1 MKISEKQK
9 DDHDFVCGHC
19 QKARHSKHPF
29 KSYGIRTSAPF
40 EIIYSDICGPFPTSH
55 DGSKYFV
62 TFTDDFT
69 RFTRTF
75 RLKSRDEIYE
85 VYKKFR
91 SMVKAH
97 FNCVIKTF
105 VSDNAGEYASA
116 KLQDQFDEDGTI
128 WAPTVAYNPQENGVS
143 ERLNRTLLSKL
154 RAMLVESNLP
164 KEIWTELL
172 DTATYLKNRT
182 PTQLLEETPYEKLHG
197 MKPDLSHL
205 RTIGTLAWAMIP
217 SEKQLE
223 KLEERSKECKP
234 LGYDGNSQYIL
245 YEIESGKVIWSRDVV
260 FEEKSASGG
269 DEALKDHVQLPDKKE
284 IDTFRTKL
292 DLGNIKT
299 VYEPPSKPSQEDP
312 PKQPTK
318 SSKLETT
325 FSKYGRQRFPSLRLK
340 EAEAVKSLLTFP
352 QDTPQ
357 NEHALKTSL
366 TPRHLT
372 WEEFGCLLI
381 VQNG

>member
-1 MKISEKQK
+1 
-9 DDHDFVCGHC
+9 
-19 QKARHSKHPF
+19 
-29 KSYGIRTSAPF
+29 
-40 EIIYSDICGPFPTSH
+40 
-55 DGSKYFV
+55 
-62 TFTDDFT
+62 
-69 RFTRTF
+69 
-75 RLKSRDEIYE
+75 
-85 VYKKFR
+85 
-91 SMVKAH
+91 MVRAH

-105 VSDNAGEYASA
+105 VSDNAGEIYASA

-245 YEIESGKVIWSRDVV
+245 YEIESGKVIWSGMLCLRRNRLL
-260 FEEKSASGG
+260 GG
-269 DEALKDHVQLPDKKE
+269 
-284 IDTFRTKL
+284 
-292 DLGNIKT
+292 
-299 VYEPPSKPSQEDP
+299 
-312 PKQPTK
+312 
-318 SSKLETT
+318 
-325 FSKYGRQRFPSLRLK
+325 
-340 EAEAVKSLLTFP
+340 
-352 QDTPQ
+352 
-357 NEHALKTSL
+357 
-366 TPRHLT
+366 
-372 WEEFGCLLI
+372 
-381 VQNG
+381 